1 MRVGGFLIVTAIGIS
16 IFSCAK
22 VDPQPQ
28 WLKVEA
34 ITKERTEG
42 PIIWEKSEEDSKRIK
57 TQVDNLL
64 ADGLTRQEAVKI
76 ALLNNRK
83 LQASF
88 EEIGVAQADLVQ
100 AGLLT
105 NPSLDLF
112 FAFPLSSADTSGGL
126 LGFLSDLWTIPA
138 RKEVFAKQV
147 EVTIQEVGIDI
158 VATAAETA
166 SAYDEFLYRITSLQ
180 IEKNSLSVLSDIS
193 VRTKIRYE
201 HGLSN
206 DLDMRHAEAA
216 AIEQRI
222 AIAAAEQALTKAR
235 TRLNI
240 ALSLNESDNKY
251 HLTDTLDNTPDEK
264 KWDRE
269 TAVKFALEHRLDL
282 AEARFKVELADRE
295 LSFERTQVFSRVNV
309 GPVYEGDLGSGSEN
323 AGGPAISLDLPI
335 FDQNQAQI
343 AKDEYRLRQ
352 MKKVLSAKEMQARKE
367 VTDTLA
373 EIDFYLN
380 IIDIIRKQ
388 LKPNIEEEFEY
399 SKIWSSQM
407 QLNLL
412 NLLQTREM
420 EVALKRRYIEA
431 QWQLRNAYIR
441 LNLALWGGGL
451 T

>member
-1 MRVGGFLIVTAIGIS
+1 MQVGRLLIVTAIGILL
-16 IFSCAK
+16 FSCAK
-22 VDPQPQ
+22 VDPQLQ
-28 WLKVEA
+28 WQKVEA
-34 ITKERTEG
+34 ITKERIEG
-42 PIIWEKSEEDSKRIK
+42 SIIWEKSEKDSKTIK

-88 EEIGVAQADLVQ
+88 EEIGVAQADLIQ
-100 AGLLT
+100 AGLFT

-112 FAFPLSSADTSGGL
+112 FAFPLSSADTSGDL

-138 RKEVFAKQV
+138 RKEVFSKQV
-147 EVTIQEVGIDI
+147 EITIQQIGIDI
-158 VATAAETA
+158 VATGAESA
-166 SAYDEFLYRITSLQ
+166 SAYDEFLFRTVSLQ
-180 IEKNSLSVLSDIS
+180 IEKDSLNVLSDIS
-193 VRTKIRYE
+193 VRTKTRYE

-206 DLDMRHAEAA
+206 DLDMRRAQAA
-216 AIEQRI
+216 VIEQRI
-222 AIAAAEQALTKAR
+222 AIAAAEQALIKAR

-240 ALSLNESDNKY
+240 ALSLNESENKY

-264 KWDRE
+264 KWDIE
-269 TAVKFALEHRLDL
+269 TAIKFALEHRLDL

-295 LSFERTQVFSRVNV
+295 LSFEHTQVFSRVNV

-323 AGGPAISLDLPI
+323 AGGPAISLELPI

-352 MKKVLSAKEMQARKE
+352 MKKVLVAREMQARKE

-373 EIDFYLN
+373 EIDFYQN
-380 IIDIIRKQ
+380 IIDIIKKQ
-388 LKPNIEEEFEY
+388 LKPNVEKEFEY
-399 SKIWSSQM
+399 SKKWGSRM

-420 EVALKRRYIEA
+420 EVALKRRYTEA
-431 QWQLRNAYIR
+431 LWQLRNANIR
-441 LNLALWGGGL
+441 LHLALWGGGL